1 VVSAVRFVTPVR
13 RYIGTTS
20 LDGRDEFV
28 LNDVRE
34 DRRLDD
40 HEVVAVLVGDGLAD
54 VLGGGE

>member
-1 VVSAVRFVTPVR
+1 MVSAVQFVTPVR
-13 RYIGTTS
+13 KYAGTTS
-20 LDGRDEFV
+20 LDGRDEF
-28 LNDVRE
+28 LLDDVGK